1 MKKNSA
7 FLRKFSKR
15 KASVISAFLLLI
27 LIFTAIFGPSLCK
40 RYHPNHQNQAER
52 FAPISRDHWLGTDYA
67 GRDIFTRLVYG
78 AKFSISV
85 SFFGVLAGGIIG
97 VFLGLVSGYFGGVSD
112 NLISRLIELLMAVP
126 GLLLAII
133 IIAVMGKSDFNT
145 VISVAVSV
153 IASFTRIIRSSV
165 ISLRESDY
173 VKSAYILGASDWRII
188 FTHILP
194 NCISF
199 IIVTFTLNLGTALLT
214 VSSLS
219 FLGIG
224 VQPPN
229 PEWGSMIS
237 LAKEYMLSYPL
248 GILAP
253 GLAITI
259 FVISSSL
266 VGDGL
271 RDALDPRI

>member
-1 MKKNSA
+1 MKKRSA
-7 FLRKFSKR
+7 FFRKFAGR
-15 KASVISAFLLLI
+15 KASVISAILLLI
-27 LIFTAIFGPSLCK
+27 LVFTAIFGPGLCK
-40 RYHPNHQNQAER
+40 KYTPNQQNQTER
-52 FAPISRDHWLGTDYA
+52 FAPISRAHWLGTDYA

-85 SFFGVLAGGIIG
+85 SFGGVLMGGIIG

-133 IIAVMGKSDFNT
+133 IIAVMGKGDFNT
-145 VISVAVSV
+145 AISVAVSV